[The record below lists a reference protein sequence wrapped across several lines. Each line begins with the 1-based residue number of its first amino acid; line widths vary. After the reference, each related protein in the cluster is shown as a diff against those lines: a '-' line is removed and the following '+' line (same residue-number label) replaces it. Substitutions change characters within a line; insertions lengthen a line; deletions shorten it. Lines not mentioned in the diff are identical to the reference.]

1 MRSPGGSRGSQE
13 PEEDPPAPLEA
24 PALARSPAGDEI
36 RPRGPHATPAAKAA
50 PPPPKVAPKADRV
63 AGTADP
69 HRPKAQ
75 LPVSAYSSTGL
86 ASILMAQ
93 SQKIDLLTAKLDE
106 HLAKDSL
113 HQRELDFR
121 RRIGSIGPFKLDDGG
136 LRVRCTV
143 RVVRLERV
151 VDPALKEHL
160 EIGTHTRSVAIAE
173 SGVAST
179 KRKGHSYR
187 SFERLLALQV
197 ENGVSFGDKNHSR
210 THFLLAFVRGSESE
224 LWLQR

>member
-1 MRSPGGSRGSQE
+1 
-13 PEEDPPAPLEA
+13 PEEDPPAQLEA
-24 PALARSPAGDEI
+24 PALDRSPVGDEVL
-36 RPRGPHATPAAKAA
+36 PRGPHATPAAKAA
-50 PPPPKVAPKADRV
+50 PPPAKVAPKADRI
-63 AGTADP
+63 AGPADP
-69 HRPKAQ
+69 NRPKAQ

-86 ASILMAQ
+86 ASMLIAQ

-143 RVVRLERV
+143 RDSNKWSIPRNER
-151 VDPALKEHL
+151 PASFDRIGVFHLGDELPPPERQRDIIASLKRHL

-179 KRKGHSYR
+179 KR
-187 SFERLLALQV
+187 
-197 ENGVSFGDKNHSR
+197 
-210 THFLLAFVRGSESE
+210 
-224 LWLQR
+224 